1 MCLAVLQ
8 KIGAESLEDKVLINA
23 YNNNSDG
30 SGIAYVDEKSK
41 IQVRKFRELDTFVDQ
56 YQNYIK
62 NMATHHLL

>member
-41 IQVRKFRELDTFVDQ
+41 IQVRKFR
-56 YQNYIK
+56 
-62 NMATHHLL
+62 